1 MDSSCKNYKI
11 SSIGDRVEE
20 NKLFNM
26 PRIKIVYVKIR
37 FFKNKNI
44 FFDKKNP
51 NWYAK
56 LKQISSKIDEKGKMP
71 DRSSNFWNVA

>member
-1 MDSSCKNYKI
+1 
-11 SSIGDRVEE
+11 
-20 NKLFNM
+20 M